1 MKLRAQD
8 IYLDTLT
15 RENCKTL
22 WNEYEYDF
30 ENPSEELNLGQSVEK
45 ADNWFD
51 EIQELQRKQNIRLGI
66 FLNDGSVIGDIALQ
80 DLDRV
85 NRKCSIGM
93 GIAKLCNRSRGYGQQ
108 AVMLMLQYG
117 FAFLGMERIYAN
129 TLQMNTAAQ
138 KALERCGFQREG
150 TERESVYLNGQKFD
164 KLNYAILKS
173 EYFTDQE

>member
-51 EIQELQRKQNIRLGI
+51 EIQELQGKQNIRLGI

-108 AVMLMLQYG
+108 AVSCRG
-117 FAFLGMERIYAN
+117 
-129 TLQMNTAAQ
+129 
-138 KALERCGFQREG
+138 
-150 TERESVYLNGQKFD
+150 
-164 KLNYAILKS
+164 
-173 EYFTDQE
+173 